1 MGNINKQKGMTA
13 IGWLLVL
20 LLVVVF
26 AIVGIK
32 LIPIYLDSFKVTSSL
47 ESLSNDSKAKGK
59 SGLEIRKLLM
69 KRLDVNMVSDVTASD
84 VSVSRSREGIVVEV
98 DYEARRALFG
108 NLHMVLVY
116 NHSVVI
122 DQ

>member
-1 MGNINKQKGMTA
+1 MGNLKKQKGMTA

-26 AIVGIK
+26 SIVAIK
-32 LIPIYLDSFKVTSSL
+32 LIPMYLDSFKVTSSL

-59 SGLEIRKLLM
+59 SGREIRQLLM

-84 VSVSRSREGIVVEV
+84 VSVSRSREGIVVEI
-98 DYEARRALFG
+98 DYEARRSLFG

-122 DQ
+122 AQ

>member
-1 MGNINKQKGMTA
+1 MGNLKKQKGMTA

-26 AIVGIK
+26 SIVAIK
-32 LIPIYLDSFKVTSSL
+32 LIPMYLDSFKVTSSL

-59 SGLEIRKLLM
+59 SGREIRQLLM

-84 VSVSRSREGIVVEV
+84 VSVSRSREGVVVEI
-98 DYEARRALFG
+98 DYESSAGSVLRYVATFEV
-108 NLHMVLVY
+108 MVEPLGL
-116 NHSVVI
+116 
-122 DQ
+122 